1 MTLFI
6 PCNYYLTIDIFCR
19 NGEKNQL
26 KFGNLKLEDMELLK
40 TLGVGGFGR
49 VELVRLLFN
58 YSLTDINLVI
68 L

>member
-1 MTLFI
+1 
-6 PCNYYLTIDIFCR
+6 
-19 NGEKNQL
+19 
-26 KFGNLKLEDMELLK
+26 MELLK

-68 L
+68 LWSANFVDEAFVLPVINLSKL